1 MPRFKDSRTWEVIR
15 EVPAQHF
22 RLVKE
27 VLSMRQKIVTI
38 RQNIHFLRRCIQHR
52 VIPHFVRSRKL
63 HELCGHAEGSPKML
77 EIETKILRI
86 SLRNKQDQLFSLL
99 KKCATKEKNCARYLE
114 ARLWKR
120 IVGES
125 MSICGCIRANVKSV
139 LQKKF
144 EALLCKSHGNLL
156 RQTDATSS
164 SSQSDG
170 RTEPDQQSVPEASR
184 VTVIGGYTLSPQAL
198 AVLELGPSFSPSQ
211 PISDSLFRKVVG
223 NLQALQDRLRY
234 KAKLD
239 RIGISTLQ
247 QSNTIPAPPF
257 PRMFHSRQEPND
269 DVDSRFRLFATD
281 LFHTLSRFNRVT
293 HRSNLTNSQKCG
305 IREIRELIAT
315 QSIRLSISDKGG
327 DFVVIPRALDRAITE
342 QHLSDATL
350 YRLSSAQEFIAQ
362 SRKLNKIWVRI
373 AKAANLRPIFIS
385 RLKVEMPVCPVLY
398 LLIKTHKLSADDLVS
413 TDPSVY
419 KVRPI
424 ISGVGG
430 PSDRISWFLNLILVQ
445 LLQFVPAHLKNTT
458 MFLDHLRNSQFD
470 NSCVME
476 SFDVNALYT
485 NVSNDSAM
493 QAVLELLTEHHKNIN
508 LHGFSISQVMELL
521 NECLNCTIF
530 RWSGEYFAQTRGL
543 AMGQRLAP
551 VLAIAFMAKIETPI
565 LESRPLLY
573 CRYIDDCFIVCSTQT
588 EMDRLFELMNE
599 QSEHIKLTR
608 EKPKQDWLPFLNVQ
622 NSSKG
627 VFRKRRE
634 RGITRFGAYSNGYPP
649 RERRGWQRCT
659 QMRKRNANTDNKV
672 QFCMPFISDEVS
684 RATRLCLRR
693 ANLESLV
700 TLVELPPS
708 NLKRQLIRNR
718 IYDRLCTTSD
728 CVVCPFGREGDCM
741 RSCVI
746 YVIKCRECGD
756 EYVGETARPLCVRV
770 KEHLEGKS
778 SSRLSTPLGRH
789 RAQAHNGVDFEVQ
802 VTILAGESEISA
814 RKTLEAFWIHSK
826 NPKMNRRE
834 ECPTITS
841 ELLPYLAACNI

>member
-1 MPRFKDSRTWEVIR
+1 
-15 EVPAQHF
+15 
-22 RLVKE
+22 
-27 VLSMRQKIVTI
+27 
-38 RQNIHFLRRCIQHR
+38 
-52 VIPHFVRSRKL
+52 
-63 HELCGHAEGSPKML
+63 
-77 EIETKILRI
+77 
-86 SLRNKQDQLFSLL
+86 
-99 KKCATKEKNCARYLE
+99 
-114 ARLWKR
+114 
-120 IVGES
+120 
-125 MSICGCIRANVKSV
+125 
-139 LQKKF
+139 
-144 EALLCKSHGNLL
+144 
-156 RQTDATSS
+156 
-164 SSQSDG
+164 
-170 RTEPDQQSVPEASR
+170 
-184 VTVIGGYTLSPQAL
+184 
-198 AVLELGPSFSPSQ
+198 
-211 PISDSLFRKVVG
+211 
-223 NLQALQDRLRY
+223 
-234 KAKLD
+234 
-239 RIGISTLQ
+239 
-247 QSNTIPAPPF
+247 
-257 PRMFHSRQEPND
+257 
-269 DVDSRFRLFATD
+269 
-281 LFHTLSRFNRVT
+281 
-293 HRSNLTNSQKCG
+293 
-305 IREIRELIAT
+305 
-315 QSIRLSISDKGG
+315 
-327 DFVVIPRALDRAITE
+327 
-342 QHLSDATL
+342 
-350 YRLSSAQEFIAQ
+350 
-362 SRKLNKIWVRI
+362 
-373 AKAANLRPIFIS
+373 
-385 RLKVEMPVCPVLY
+385 MPVCPVLY

-521 NECLNCTIF
+521 DECLNCTSF

-588 EMDRLFELMNE
+588 EMDRLFELMNK

-608 EKPKQDWLPFLNVQ
+608 ENPEQNWLPFLNVQ
-622 NSSKG
+622 VHISGGTFRTKWYRKPSNKNIIVHSLSAHPTHTKRHIVGNMFRTAARVCSGNEEKG
-627 VFRKRRE
+627 ESLDLART
-634 RGITRFGAYSNGYPP
+634 IAISNGYPP